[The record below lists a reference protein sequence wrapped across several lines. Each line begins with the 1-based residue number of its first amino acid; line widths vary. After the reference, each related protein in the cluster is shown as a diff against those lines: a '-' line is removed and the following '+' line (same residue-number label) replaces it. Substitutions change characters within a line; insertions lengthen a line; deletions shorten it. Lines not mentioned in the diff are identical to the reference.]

1 MADTIEL
8 SHDVRDH
15 LASHPLCD
23 SRMEILT
30 SACDS
35 YRHDTQSNFVHD
47 RGAELFRNQW
57 RC

>member
-47 RGAELFRNQW
+47 RGAELFRN
-57 RC
+57 